1 MRAIAKTALPILAL
15 LLVSP
20 WATTPLRAQDEKP
33 SVDDQLTKLAAV
45 KKQKADLLKQVAEL
59 DKTAAA
65 LVLEIQDQ
73 LRQLGRRLE
82 EINGT
87 PLPPGPTPPGPVN
100 PPADP
105 LKARIRAAYDA
116 DPGSPADK
124 RQWAIELS
132 GYYSAAVESK
142 LADDRTITTA
152 GQLIE
157 RIRKTTTLD
166 RTKLTGAR
174 TVAAQEIAAVLGT
187 IDTPLDDAKRK
198 AVTTLFQ
205 RIESAFDEVTK

>member
-1 MRAIAKTALPILAL
+1 MRAIAKTALPILAVF
-15 LLVSP
+15 LVSS
-20 WATTPLRAQDEKP
+20 WTSAALRAQDEKP

-45 KKQKADLLKQVAEL
+45 KKQKADLLKQVADL
-59 DKTAAA
+59 DKSAVA
-65 LVLEIQDQ
+65 LVLDIQEQ

-87 PLPPGPTPPGPVN
+87 PIPVPVN
-100 PPADP
+100 PTDQ

-124 RQWAIELS
+124 RQWAIELA

-142 LADDRTITTA
+142 LADDHTITTA

-166 RTKLTGAR
+166 RSKLTGAR
-174 TVAAQEIAAVLGT
+174 TVAGQEIAAVLGT
-187 IDTPLDDAKRK
+187 IESPLDDTKRK
-198 AVTTLFQ
+198 AVTVLFQ